1 MSEQQHLIMTAVQ
14 VLDLLRDPHTPLE
27 VDTKEAALTIIKS
40 YLTQG
45 R

>member
-1 MSEQQHLIMTAVQ
+1 MSEQQHLIMVAVQ
-14 VLDLLRDPHTPLE
+14 VLDLLRTSGSTLE
-27 VDTKEAALTIIKS
+27 EETKEAALNVLKS